1 MQMNNQNFYTAV
13 RWILILVIAAA
24 ALTWFNSCAKE
35 TDLIEP
41 QEITQRGGDSVLMSP
56 LRKPIDHDLVDSL
69 QFTVND
75 TLPTDTAII
84 DTLPVVIDTPCLD
97 PIEITDPAFVTL
109 YIEFDVFDP
118 FMIWQGAQVES
129 NQLADVVQAV
139 TSNPYTIY
147 NLGKSWAVIIDNT
160 NDNQSFYLKIFARS
174 NGAKV
179 YMGAIKQGFI
189 FAGALTFDQFKE
201 VAIKYPSVDR
211 FNFRATQYDSLQ
223 YIELANIILGDCKA
237 GRTWAD
243 FRFNPFEMDPAII
256 TEYQTAGWETVLH

>member
-1 MQMNNQNFYTAV
+1 MKNSNQDFYGAIK
-13 RWILILVIAAA
+13 WILILLIGAA
-24 ALTWFNSCAKE
+24 ALTWFNSCE
-35 TDLIEP
+35 LVNMNMVRPFDPDYVYPVDTTS
-41 QEITQRGGDSVLMSP
+41 QDSIP
-56 LRKPIDHDLVDSL
+56 VDSI
-69 QFTVND
+69 V
-75 TLPTDTAII
+75 I
-84 DTLPVVIDTPCLD
+84 DTLPIDTAVIDTPCID

-118 FMIWQGAQVES
+118 FLIWQGGQVES
-129 NQLADVVQAV
+129 NQLSDVLQAV
-139 TSNPYTIY
+139 TSQPFTIY
-147 NLGKSWAVIIDNT
+147 NSGKSWAVIIDNT

-189 FAGALTFDQFKE
+189 FAGALPFDQFKE

-243 FRFNPFEMDPAII
+243 FRFNQFQMDPAII
-256 TEYQTAGWETVLH
+256 TEYQNAGWETVLH

>member
-1 MQMNNQNFYTAV
+1 MKPNQDFYGAIK
-13 RWILILVIAAA
+13 WILILLIGAA
-24 ALTWFNSCAKE
+24 ALTWFNSCE
-35 TDLIEP
+35 LVNMNMVRPFDPDYVYSTDTVS
-41 QEITQRGGDSVLMSP
+41 QDSIP
-56 LRKPIDHDLVDSL
+56 VDSIVIDT
-69 QFTVND
+69 TVID
-75 TLPTDTAII
+75 TVII
-84 DTLPVVIDTPCLD
+84 DPLPIDTPCID
-97 PIEITDPAFVTL
+97 PIEITEPAFVTL

-118 FMIWQGAQVES
+118 FLIWQGAQVES

-139 TSNPYTIY
+139 TSNPFTIY
-147 NLGKSWAVIIDNT
+147 NQGKAWVVIIDNT

-189 FAGALTFDQFKE
+189 FAGALTFDQFKD

-211 FNFRATQYDSLQ
+211 FNFRNTQYDSLQ

-243 FRFNPFEMDPAII
+243 FRFNPFEMDPAIVAQF
-256 TEYQTAGWETVLH
+256 EAVGWDTVLD

>member
-1 MQMNNQNFYTAV
+1 MNNQNFYTAI

-24 ALTWFNSCAKE
+24 ALTWFNSCQYLTEAIRP
-35 TDLIEP
+35 DP
-41 QEITQRGGDSVLMSP
+41 DP
-56 LRKPIDHDLVDSL
+56 DLVII
-69 QFTVND
+69 
-75 TLPTDTAII
+75 PTDTIPQDSIVI
-84 DTLPVVIDTPCLD
+84 DTLPIDTMPVDTLPIDTLVGDTCID
-97 PIEITDPAFVTL
+97 PIEVVDPAFVTL

-118 FMIWQGAQVES
+118 FLIWQGGQVES
-129 NQLADVVQAV
+129 SDIRDVLDAV
-139 TSNPYTIY
+139 TSLPYTVY
-147 NLGKSWAVIIDNT
+147 TNGKSWVVIIDGT
-160 NDNQSFYLKIFARS
+160 NDNQSFYLKIFAAN

-211 FNFRATQYDSLQ
+211 FNFRNTQYDSLQ

-243 FRFNPFEMDPAII
+243 FRFNPFQIDPAIVAQF
-256 TEYQTAGWETVLH
+256 EAVGWETVLH

>member
-1 MQMNNQNFYTAV
+1 MKTNQDFCGAIK
-13 RWILILVIAAA
+13 WILILLIVAA
-24 ALTWFNSCAKE
+24 ALTWFNSCQYLNEAIRP
-35 TDLIEP
+35 DP
-41 QEITQRGGDSVLMSP
+41 DP
-56 LRKPIDHDLVDSL
+56 DLVI
-69 QFTVND
+69 T
-75 TLPTDTAII
+75 PTDTIPQDSIVI
-84 DTLPVVIDTPCLD
+84 DTLPIDTVVIDTCID

-118 FMIWQGAQVES
+118 FLIWQGAQVES

-160 NDNQSFYLKIFARS
+160 NDNQSFYLKVFARS

-243 FRFNPFEMDPAII
+243 FRFNPFEMDTAII